1 MYNVIVTDAVSDTGL
16 NALYVHP
23 EFTVDKQTD
32 LTPEQLKEKIKDYD
46 ALIVR
51 SQTTVTEEIIN
62 AADKLKVIARAGVGV
77 DNIDIEAATRKGI
90 IVINA
95 PAGNT
100 IAATEHTMAMMLS
113 LARNIPQ
120 AYGSL
125 TSGKWERK
133 LFKGV
138 ELYKKTLG
146 VVGMG
151 RIGTE
156 VAKRAKSFEMNIL
169 GYDPFLTEDRAK
181 KLGVTKATLDDIAE
195 QADFIT
201 VHTPLTKETRGLID
215 AEYFKKVKKGV
226 RMINCARG
234 GIIDEQALV
243 DAVNSGIVAGAA
255 IDVFEQE
262 PPTNEGLTRNPK
274 IIVTPHLGASTAEA
288 QEKVALSVS
297 EEIVDIFTTGAV
309 QHAINVPHVS
319 ASAQRKIKPYLTLS
333 EQMAEFLIQVFKKAP
348 EQIKINYYGDLFGED
363 TGLLTRQIIKGLLSY
378 YLDAN
383 VNIVNVMQI
392 LKEHG
397 LSYSVQKNAA
407 HKGFANYIELAVTH
421 GDEEATI
428 GCTVLNGFGGRI
440 VSING
445 YRLDMKP
452 EKYLLYI
459 KHIDVTG
466 MIGRVGS
473 ILGKN
478 GINIGSMHVG
488 RKAVGG
494 EAVMIL
500 TVDKPTN
507 EKVEEEL
514 LALPNLH
521 GVQFV
526 ELTVPELAEKE
537 TIHQ

>member
-1 MYNVIVTDAVSDTGL
+1 MYNVIVTDAISDTGL
-16 NALYVHP
+16 NALYTHP
-23 EFTVDKQTD
+23 EFAVEKQTD
-32 LTPEQLKEKIKDYD
+32 LTPEQLKEKIKHYD

-100 IAATEHTMAMMLS
+100 IAATEHTLAMMLS

-120 AYGSL
+120 AYASL

-138 ELYKKTLG
+138 ELYQKTLG

-181 KLGVTKATLDDIAE
+181 KLGIKKATLDEIAE
-195 QADFIT
+195 KSDFIT
-201 VHTPLTKETRGLID
+201 VHTPLTKETRGLINAD
-215 AEYFKKVKKGV
+215 YFKKVKKGV
-226 RMINCARG
+226 RFINCARG

-319 ASAQRKIKPYLTLS
+319 ASAQQKIKPYLTLS

-348 EQIKINYYGDLFGED
+348 EQIKINYYGDLFEED

-383 VNIVNVMQI
+383 VNIVNVMQV

-397 LSYSVQKNAA
+397 LSYNVQKNAA
-407 HKGFANYIELAVTH
+407 HKGFANYIELAITH

-459 KHIDVTG
+459 RHIDVTG

-478 GINIGSMHVG
+478 QINIGSMHVG
-488 RKAVGG
+488 RKSIGG

-507 EKVEEEL
+507 EKAEEEL
-514 LALPNLH
+514 LALPHLH

-526 ELTVPELAEKE
+526 ELTIPEETEKE
-537 TIHQ
+537 TVHQ